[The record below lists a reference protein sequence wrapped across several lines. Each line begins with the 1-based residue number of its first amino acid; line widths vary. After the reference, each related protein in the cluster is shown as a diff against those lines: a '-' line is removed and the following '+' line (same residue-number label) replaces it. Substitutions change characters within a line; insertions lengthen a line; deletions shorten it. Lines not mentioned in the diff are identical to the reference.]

1 MGWQEWVAGEML
13 VDLVLL
19 ALLSYVIYRLRQQ
32 KVGRG
37 HVTEGKSF
45 PVVKEIQQ
53 LHGDLE
59 KNLSEKRTLT
69 KRILARLEHR
79 LTKAEELSRNLEGL
93 LAQAKKLNPGGNW
106 QDKPAE
112 DTRRSAVMA
121 LGAKGVSATEIAS
134 ILQLP
139 LGEVTLML
147 KLQRGSR
154 RAKQ

>member
-19 ALLSYVIYRLRQQ
+19 GVLSYLIFRLRQQ
-32 KVGRG
+32 KVGAG
-37 HVTEGKSF
+37 QVVEDKSSR
-45 PVVKEIQQ
+45 VVKEIQQ

-79 LTKAEELSRNLEGL
+79 LSSAEELSRNLEGL

-112 DTRRSAVMA
+112 DTRQSAVMA
-121 LGAKGVSATEIAS
+121 LGAKGISAAEIAS

-154 RAKQ
+154 RAER